1 MKNDKFH
8 KYLYWGATVFVVL
21 ALVVVLIFLLINEA
35 SVKALFGLISSILM
49 PIIYGAVLAY
59 LLTPVFNWVRGLV
72 DKGLEKTV
80 KTVKTRKR
88 IARATAMMASILMLV
103 VIVFG
108 LILMLIPQ
116 LISSLVGIVEAMPT
130 SVRNLQLWLE
140 QMLVDNPELEAMVM
154 PYYDTGVIYLQD
166 WVSKVVV
173 PNLSNII
180 GGLSMGVYN
189 MLIALKNVLIGV
201 IVMVYLLNMKEKLIT
216 QAKMIV
222 YSAFPL
228 KVANKVV
235 EEVRYTHKV
244 FGGFIIGK
252 LVDSLIIGLMCFV
265 LLSLMNMPYVLL
277 VSVIIGV
284 TNVIPFFG
292 PFIGAVPAAFL
303 ILLVSPIKCLYFIG
317 FIFLLQQF
325 DGNVLGPKILG
336 DTTGISSF
344 WVLFSI
350 LLFGGLF
357 GFIGMIIGVPTFAVL
372 YRLFTELVTYLLGKK
387 NLSQDIGHYENLNY
401 IEEETKSY
409 IKNERAE

>member
-1 MKNDKFH
+1 MKNDKFR
-8 KYLYWGATVFVVL
+8 KYLYWGVTAFVVL
-21 ALVVVLIFLLINEA
+21 SLVVILIFLLIKGA
-35 SVKALFGLISSILM
+35 SVKALFDLLSSILM

-59 LLTPVFNWVRGLV
+59 LLTPIFNWVRNRV
-72 DKGLEKTV
+72 DKGLEESV
-80 KTVKTRKR
+80 KTGKTRKN
-88 IARATAMMASILMLV
+88 IARTVAMIASILMLV
-103 VIVFG
+103 AIVFG
-108 LILMLIPQ
+108 LISMLIPQ
-116 LISSLVGIVEAMPT
+116 LISSVVGIVDAMPT
-130 SVRNLQLWLE
+130 SIRNLQTWLE
-140 QMLVDNPELEAMVM
+140 QLLADNPEVESMVM
-154 PYYDTGVIYLQD
+154 PYYDTGVNYLQD

-173 PNLSNII
+173 PNLYSII

-189 MLIALKNVLIGV
+189 VLITLKNVLIGV

-252 LVDSLIIGLMCFV
+252 LLDSLIIGIMCFV

-277 VSVIIGV
+277 ISVIVGV

-292 PFIGAVPAAFL
+292 PFIGAIPSAFL

-317 FIFLLQQF
+317 FILLLQQF

-336 DTTGISSF
+336 DSTGISSF

-357 GFIGMIIGVPTFAVL
+357 GFIGMIIGVPTFAVI
-372 YRLFTELVTYLLGKK
+372 YRLFTELVTYFLGKK
-387 NLSQDIGHYENLNY
+387 NLSQDIGYYENLNY
-401 IEEETKSY
+401 IEEETQSY

>member
-372 YRLFTELVTYLLGKK
+372 YRLLTELVTYLLEKK

>member
-1 MKNDKFH
+1 MKNDKFRKH
-8 KYLYWGATVFVVL
+8 LYWGVTAFIVL
-21 ALVVVLIFLLINEA
+21 TLVVVLIFLLVRGA
-35 SVKALFGLISSILM
+35 SVKALFGLLSMILM
-49 PIIYGAVLAY
+49 PVIYGAVLAY
-59 LLTPVFNWVRGLV
+59 LLTPVFNCVRSRM
-72 DKGLEKTV
+72 DKGLEESV
-80 KTVKTRKR
+80 KTEKTRKS
-88 IARATAMMASILMLV
+88 IARMAAMLASILMLV
-103 VIVFG
+103 VIVSG

-116 LISSLVGIVEAMPT
+116 LISSIVGIVDAMPA
-130 SVRNLQLWLE
+130 SVRNLQTWLE
-140 QMLVDNPELEAMVM
+140 QLLVDNPELESMVM
-154 PYYDTGVIYLQD
+154 PYYDISVNYLQD

-189 MLIALKNVLIGV
+189 VLITLKNVLIGV

-252 LVDSLIIGLMCFV
+252 LVDSLIIGIMCFV

-292 PFIGAVPAAFL
+292 PFIGAIPSAFL
-303 ILLVSPIKCLYFIG
+303 ILLVSPMKCLYFIG

-336 DTTGISSF
+336 DSTGISSF

-357 GFIGMIIGVPTFAVL
+357 GFIGMIIGVPTFAVI

-387 NLSQDIGHYENLNY
+387 NLSQDMDYYEDLIY

>member
-1 MKNDKFH
+1 MKNDKFRKH
-8 KYLYWGATVFVVL
+8 LYWGVTAFVVL
-21 ALVVVLIFLLINEA
+21 ALMVVLIFLLVRGA
-35 SVKALFGLISSILM
+35 SVKALFGLLSSILM

-59 LLTPVFNWVRGLV
+59 LLTPVFNWVRNRV
-72 DKGLEKTV
+72 DKGLEGSV
-80 KTVKTRKR
+80 KTEKTRKS
-88 IARATAMMASILMLV
+88 IARTAAMFASILMLV

-108 LILMLIPQ
+108 LISMLIPQ
-116 LISSLVGIVEAMPT
+116 LISSIVGIVDAMPT
-130 SVRNLQLWLE
+130 SIRNLQIWLE
-140 QMLVDNPELEAMVM
+140 QLLVDNPELESMVM
-154 PYYDTGVIYLQD
+154 PYYDTGVNYLQD

-189 MLIALKNVLIGV
+189 VLIALKNVLIGV

-252 LVDSLIIGLMCFV
+252 LVDSLIIGIMCFV

-277 VSVIIGV
+277 VSVIVGV

-292 PFIGAVPAAFL
+292 PFIGAIPSAFL
-303 ILLVSPIKCLYFIG
+303 ILLVSPMKCLYFIG
-317 FIFLLQQF
+317 FILLLQQF

-336 DTTGISSF
+336 DSTGISSF

-357 GFIGMIIGVPTFAVL
+357 GFIGMIIGVPTFAVI

-387 NLSQDIGHYENLNY
+387 NLSQDIRYYENLSY